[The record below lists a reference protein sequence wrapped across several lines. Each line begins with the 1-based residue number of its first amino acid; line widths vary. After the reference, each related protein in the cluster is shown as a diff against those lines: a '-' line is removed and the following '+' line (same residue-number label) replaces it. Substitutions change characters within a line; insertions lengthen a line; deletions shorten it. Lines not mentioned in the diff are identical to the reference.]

1 MMWLVFVELKSNGK
15 IQSQSFTVTS
25 NTKVEAECEVLAKI
39 LDVME
44 IGESVGTKGVY
55 ELKGVSKS

>member
-1 MMWLVFVELKSNGK
+1 MMWLVFVELKSNG
-15 IQSQSFTVTS
+15 QVRSERYTVTS
-25 NTKVEAECEVLAKI
+25 NTKEEAECEVLAKI